1 MQVNGNGLLDLEE
14 VGELAAL
21 MQGGKPLSKTQLQ
34 VAMRDMD
41 KDNSGEVDFDEFY
54 VWWKVHS
61 TASPGLFKR
70 IFGR

>member
-1 MQVNGNGLLDLEE
+1 MLSRFVA
-14 VGELAAL
+14 VRLANP
-21 MQGGKPLSKTQLQ
+21 KKYHHFR
-34 VAMRDMD
+34 MRDMD

>member
-1 MQVNGNGLLDLEE
+1 MS
-14 VGELAAL
+14 
-21 MQGGKPLSKTQLQ
+21 LSVSLIQKYHHFR
-34 VAMRDMD
+34 MRDMD